1 MASSLRER
9 AQADRSDLLK
19 VWGPLVLLVV
29 VGFAIAYSRLD
40 PPPPKT
46 LRIASGAEGG
56 AYQGFAQRY
65 QQLLAAEDFDLQ
77 VVETAGSIENL
88 ELLRAGEVDLAL
100 VQGGTAAE
108 VGPTSSDATDGGELE
123 ALASLFFEPLWV
135 FYRQELEI
143 AHLRDLEGRRVAV
156 GAKGSGTLALAHELL
171 DLNGLDESNTDL
183 QELASRPGAEALAAG
198 TVDALFVVSFGAN
211 DTVDGLLRNPEI
223 ALLPFRRHIAYA
235 NRLPFLSTVV
245 LGEGAVDLDAN
256 LPAEDTTLVAAAAAL
271 VARKDL
277 HHALIP
283 LLLDTVM
290 TAHGRDELFSESSVF
305 PSADLTELPMNK
317 EARQYLV
324 EGPSFLY
331 DVLPFRTAATID
343 RLKILLLPFVTLLI
357 PVFRLAP
364 PIYRWRIRS
373 RIYRWYEDL
382 KLVDTVL
389 QKEPSREELEEH
401 LEVVRELQQEVTE
414 VQVPLS
420 YMDEFY
426 RLRTHIQLIV
436 GQLEELAARMDSES

>member
-1 MASSLRER
+1 M
-9 AQADRSDLLK
+9 
-19 VWGPLVLLVV
+19 
-29 VGFAIAYSRLD
+29 
-40 PPPPKT
+40 
-46 LRIASGAEGG
+46 
-56 AYQGFAQRY
+56 
-65 QQLLAAEDFDLQ
+65 
-77 VVETAGSIENL
+77 
-88 ELLRAGEVDLAL
+88 
-100 VQGGTAAE
+100 
-108 VGPTSSDATDGGELE
+108 
-123 ALASLFFEPLWV
+123 
-135 FYRQELEI
+135 
-143 AHLRDLEGRRVAV
+143 
-156 GAKGSGTLALAHELL
+156 
-171 DLNGLDESNTDL
+171 
-183 QELASRPGAEALAAG
+183 
-198 TVDALFVVSFGAN
+198 
-211 DTVDGLLRNPEI
+211 
-223 ALLPFRRHIAYA
+223 
-235 NRLPFLSTVV
+235 V

-256 LPAEDTTLVAAAAAL
+256 LPAEDTTLVASAAAL

-290 TAHGRDELFSESSVF
+290 TAHGRDELFAESSVF
-305 PSADLTELPMNK
+305 PSASLTELPMNK

-331 DVLPFRTAATID
+331 NLLPFRTAATID
-343 RLKILLLPFVTLLI
+343 RLKILLLPFITLLI

-436 GQLEELAARMDSES
+436 QQLEELAARTDSGT